1 MSNPVMDAL
10 VMHRASEMRNKDM
23 AVSRELAARIGMA
36 PPSADLPSAFARW
49 AELRGVVALP
59 AKPDSVAFFILES
72 KDLGLESLCE
82 IASGISKAHQNF
94 GDPVAS
100 FQVRRA
106 FETIGGQISE
116 PRSWPKINKQAFR
129 DLPWHIQRV
138 IESRETDHNT
148 MLRRCQNE
156 AADLRKQLKQIE
168 KKDAE
173 KNTTEAA

>member
-23 AVSRELAARIGMA
+23 AVARELHAWIGMA
-36 PPSADLPSAFARW
+36 PTSADLPSAFARW

-100 FQVRRA
+100 WQVRKA
-106 FETIGGQISE
+106 FETIAGPIPE
-116 PRSWPKINKQAFR
+116 PRSWSKINKQAFA
-129 DLPWHIQRV
+129 DLPWHIQRA
-138 IESRETDHNT
+138 IEARETDHNT
-148 MLRRCQNE
+148 VLRRSQNDAAAYRKLKKTE
-156 AADLRKQLKQIE
+156 ANNVE
-168 KKDAE
+168 T
-173 KNTTEAA
+173 TTEAA

>member
-10 VMHRASEMRNKDM
+10 VMHRASEMRSKDM
-23 AVSRELAARIGMA
+23 AVARELAATIGMA
-36 PPSADLPSAFARW
+36 PPPAELPSAFARW

-59 AKPDSVAFFILES
+59 AKPDSVAMFVLES
-72 KDLGLESLCE
+72 GDLGLEALCE
-82 IASGISKAHQNF
+82 IASGISRAHQNF

-106 FETIGGQISE
+106 FEIVGGPIPE
-116 PRSWPKINKQAFR
+116 PRSWPKIKKQAFR
-129 DLPWHIQRV
+129 DLPWHIQKV

-156 AADLRKQLKQIE
+156 AADLRKKLKQIE
-168 KKDAE
+168 NANAE
-173 KNTTEAA
+173 TTEAA